1 MARRHMLD
9 HMMNAQTNGE
19 QIRVFFP
26 VDVRVDDNEY
36 VLSAFLPGVDV
47 EDLDIQVV
55 NESITI
61 QGEIKIDR
69 KEDEHYLITER
80 PSGKF
85 YRVVELPD
93 DLDSENA
100 VADLKNGVLTLR
112 VPKSELARPRKIKIS
127 NN

>member
-1 MARRHMLD
+1 MSMYYMRTPVRSMARRHMLD
-9 HMMNAQTNGE
+9 HMINAKPDGE

-36 VLSAFLPGVDV
+36 ILSAFLPGVDV

-61 QGEIKIDR
+61 QGELKIDR
-69 KEDEHYLITER
+69 EEGERYLINER

-100 VADLKNGVLTLR
+100 VAEKWCPYLTG
-112 VPKSELARPRKIKIS
+112 P
-127 NN
+127 